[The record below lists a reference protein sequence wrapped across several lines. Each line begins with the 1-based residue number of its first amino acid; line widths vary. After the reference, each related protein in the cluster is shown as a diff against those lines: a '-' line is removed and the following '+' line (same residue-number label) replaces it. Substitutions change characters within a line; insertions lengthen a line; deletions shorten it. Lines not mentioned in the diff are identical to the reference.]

1 MRKLKLLV
9 FVTACWVAPLA
20 AQQAPLGNEPS
31 ECPFAKAEA
40 EAAAAQGDSTA
51 AISDGVPTEGS
62 LFDVGHHSVALAP

>member
-9 FVTACWVAPLA
+9 FVTVCWVAPLA
-20 AQQAPLGNEPS
+20 AQQAPMANEPS
-31 ECPFAKAEA
+31 ECPFAQA

-62 LFDVGHHSVALAP
+62 LFDAGQRSAALAP